1 MKAIDL
7 FGKTYHIKP
16 TLKAYA
22 LFEQMSGY
30 SIFEINQAT
39 ESLNMNLQF
48 IYAMV
53 KANYPEFM
61 DYSKFLESWDDVP
74 NSFGEL
80 GLVVADLMLE
90 VEKMV
95 TTSSSLVEEKMKSEE
110 SKKK

>member
-30 SIFEINQAT
+30 SIFELNAAS

-48 IYAMV
+48 IYSMV
-53 KANYPEFM
+53 KANYPDFM
-61 DYSKFLESWDDVP
+61 DYSAYLDSWNDVP
-74 NSFGEL
+74 NAFGEL
-80 GLVVADLMLE
+80 GLIVADLIME

-95 TTSSSLVEEKMKSEE
+95 TTSASLVEDKVKAEG